1 MFEVGD
7 LIKHRKEEKYYI
19 IVKKKIITKIY
30 EIITFEAIRIDDESE
45 KIIMHHPL
53 MTSYF
58 ERVNSSVDIEK

>member
-19 IVKKKIITKIY
+19 VIKKQIIKKIY
-30 EIITFEAIRIDDESE
+30 EIVTFEAVRIDDENE

-58 ERVNSSVDIEK
+58 QKINSSVDIEK